1 MLEHGRN
8 ELSSREA
15 DLNTREAT
23 LEVEQQR
30 MRELRASLLARKLD
44 VDL

>member
-1 MLEHGRN
+1 
-8 ELSSREA
+8 
-15 DLNTREAT
+15 
-23 LEVEQQR
+23 